1 MFARNRFQL
10 NFENDWIGNILNV
23 RKEHFDSIAHGYRAI
38 GQDGENFAVRNSTLF
53 EMAFLQLFRD
63 YLFIKA

>member
-10 NFENDWIGNILNV
+10 SFENDWIGNILNV
-23 RKEHFDSIAHGYRAI
+23 KKEHFDSIAHGWVI
-38 GQDGENFAVRNSTLF
+38 GQDGENFAVRNRTLF

>member
-23 RKEHFDSIAHGYRAI
+23 RKERFDSIAHGYRAI
-38 GQDGENFAVRNSTLF
+38 GQDGENFAVRNST
-53 EMAFLQLFRD
+53 
-63 YLFIKA
+63 